1 MTLNGKQLNK
11 RALLSISW
19 NKAHTAHS
27 GVNIHLQTRRFGY
40 PSHQKC
46 LKVTTFFL
54 NDFFTQTPNSSDLY
68 RTRRSLSSLC
78 SHQTRLHPHLHGRI
92 IHQRRLF
99 LRPLIRFAGRP
110 AAWESILT
118 ARRAARLKMT
128 SCIAHTPPLPPI
140 HPPHRHLP
148 PQARCSHTVCVCAL
162 VGLPPPCVG
171 ITHLFQ
177 RTLDVLSPRYL
188 HYSNIWVTRGWVG
201 RWVGTKYESFIVL
214 AAFIKME

>member
-128 SCIAHTPPLPPI
+128 SCIAHTPPPPP
-140 HPPHRHLP
+140 HPPSTP
-148 PQARCSHTVCVCAL
+148 PSPPSGSLQSHSLCVRASGVASAVRGDHSSFPTHTRCV
-162 VGLPPPCVG
+162 
-171 ITHLFQ
+171 ITSISSLQ
-177 RTLDVLSPRYL
+177 
-188 HYSNIWVTRGWVG
+188 
-201 RWVGTKYESFIVL
+201 
-214 AAFIKME
+214 